1 MAEDSNRDALAG
13 PGALWEALR
22 ALLPRTKE
30 ELRLDLGAS
39 VEGSVVVLLQQAADL
54 FYGGRRSECL
64 QTSEAVLDY
73 SWEKLNTGL
82 WQDVDKDWRRVYA
95 FGCLLKA
102 MCLCEGPGDSAT
114 VAAALRACDMGLL
127 MGAAI
132 FDDILIKVA
141 AVLQAHLPPGKRPAQ
156 SPAPEQPRL
165 KKARNGHVSIPDMR
179 SEKAVPRLHCPSLQ
193 HFRKHYLIPQTPV
206 ILEGVADHWPCMKK
220 WSLEY
225 IQEIAGCR
233 TVPVEVGSRYTDEE
247 WSQRLMT
254 VSEFISCY
262 ILNEKA
268 RNGHVSIPDMRSEK
282 AVPRLHCPSLQHFRK
297 HYLIPQTPVILEG
310 VADHWPCMKKWS
322 LEYIQEIAGCRTV
335 PVEVGSRYTDEEWS
349 QRLMTVSEFISCYIL
364 NEIPELKQDI
374 SIPDYCC
381 LGDGEEEEI
390 TINAWFG
397 PPGTVSPLHQDPQQ
411 NFLAQVLGRKYI
423 RLYSPQESEAVYPH
437 DTHLLHNTS
446 QVGPAWPRSSSPTAW
461 RQACDL
467 FAPSRLTWRIPTWR
481 SSPGLRRPRSCPA
494 SCPRESCCSSPLN
507 TGITCGPWT

>member
-1 MAEDSNRDALAG
+1 MAEDSDQNALAG
-13 PGALWEALR
+13 AGALQEALR

-30 ELRLDLGAS
+30 ELKLDLS
-39 VEGSVVVLLQQAADL
+39 ENVERSVVMLLQQSADL
-54 FYGGRRSECL
+54 FYGGERSECL
-64 QTSEAVLDY
+64 QTSEAILDY
-73 SWEKLNTGL
+73 SWEKLNTGA

-102 MCLCEGPGDSAT
+102 MCLCEEPGDAT
-114 VAAALRACDMGLL
+114 VATALRVCDMGLL

-132 FDDILIKVA
+132 FEDILIKVA
-141 AVLQAHLPPGKRPAQ
+141 AVLQMHLLPGKRPAQ
-156 SPAPEQPRL
+156 GPAQEQPCI

-193 HFRKHYLIPQTPV
+193 HFRKHYLMPQKPV

-254 VSEFISCY
+254 VNEFIS
-262 ILNEKA
+262 K
-268 RNGHVSIPDMRSEK
+268 
-282 AVPRLHCPSLQHFRK
+282 
-297 HYLIPQTPVILEG
+297 
-310 VADHWPCMKKWS
+310 
-322 LEYIQEIAGCRTV
+322 
-335 PVEVGSRYTDEEWS
+335 
-349 QRLMTVSEFISCYIL
+349 YIL

-423 RLYSPQESEAVYPH
+423 RLYHPQESEALYPH
-437 DTHLLHNTS
+437 GTHLLHNTS
-446 QVGPAWPRSSSPTAW
+446 QVDVENP
-461 RQACDL
+461 DL
-467 FAPSRLTWRIPTWR
+467 ERFPKFAEAPFLSCVL
-481 SSPGLRRPRSCPA
+481 SPGELLFIPVKHWHYVRALDLSF
-494 SCPRESCCSSPLN
+494 SVSFWWS
-507 TGITCGPWT
+507 